1 LYLAS
6 NPDLL
11 KQVESGDTGL
21 TGKVADAMGEVM
33 MEQIFTAIGTPSAL
47 SKWDDDL
54 KRIEDVRAGATR
66 EGVQF
71 RVDLEEKEMNSLRY
85 LIEQIQEEEASEL

>member
-1 LYLAS
+1 
-6 NPDLL
+6 
-11 KQVESGDTGL
+11 
-21 TGKVADAMGEVM
+21 
-33 MEQIFTAIGTPSAL
+33 
-47 SKWDDDL
+47 
-54 KRIEDVRAGATR
+54 VRAGATR